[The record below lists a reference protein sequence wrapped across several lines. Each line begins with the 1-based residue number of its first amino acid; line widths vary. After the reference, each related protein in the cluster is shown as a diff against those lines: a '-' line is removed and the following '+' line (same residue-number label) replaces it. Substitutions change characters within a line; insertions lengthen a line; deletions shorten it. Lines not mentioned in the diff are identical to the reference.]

1 VPIIPIVCSSTSHLK
16 LNKWDN
22 GHIIVEML
30 PPISI
35 EGYGKEDVRK
45 LANVCREQMVE
56 KLAELDAEVAE
67 LNAKK

>member
-1 VPIIPIVCSSTSHLK
+1 
-16 LNKWDN
+16 
-22 GHIIVEML
+22 ML
-30 PPISI
+30 PPVSV